1 MQRMKMRQGKLAPDK
16 VAVLDAL
23 DFSWGLHAGWDERY
37 RCFPASLD
45 RVHHTLSASAATAR
59 ANPPGK
65 LRSYPPSFSMLFRP
79 IS

>member
-37 RCFPASLD
+37 RCFPA
-45 RVHHTLSASAATAR
+45 
-59 ANPPGK
+59 
-65 LRSYPPSFSMLFRP
+65 
-79 IS
+79 